1 MKTRRGRGE
10 GWGRGRA
17 RAAACTVSAEEAT
30 SMVEAGGGVIEKR
43 CREEVSG
50 SAGFERAD

>member
-1 MKTRRGRGE
+1 V
-10 GWGRGRA
+10 

-43 CREEVSG
+43 CREVQG
-50 SAGFERAD
+50 SNGRTDERAG

>member
-10 GWGRGRA
+10 GWGRGRV